1 MIECSKS
8 IFIFLCIVCI
18 FFYLHERCYQQ
29 LQIFGRNKKFNFMI
43 ITSQPIKES
52 LDCIHLRV
60 REKDEEKICYVF
72 SGLKISLHIIHNSP
86 KVKSVQFSWIHS
98 ISHVRLFAT
107 PWTAAQHASLS
118 ITKSQRLLN
127 LMSIKSVMPSN
138 HLILCCPLLLL
149 PSIFPSIRVFLNK
162 SPLCIRWPKYWSS
175 SLNISPSNEYLG
187 LISFRM
193 DR

>member
-86 KVKSVQFSWIHS
+86 KVKSVQFS
-98 ISHVRLFAT
+98 
-107 PWTAAQHASLS
+107 
-118 ITKSQRLLN
+118 
-127 LMSIKSVMPSN
+127 
-138 HLILCCPLLLL
+138 
-149 PSIFPSIRVFLNK
+149 
-162 SPLCIRWPKYWSS
+162 
-175 SLNISPSNEYLG
+175 
-187 LISFRM
+187 
-193 DR
+193 